1 MGTSGRE
8 WGPAALLLVIF
19 GVAMAT
25 AGASAGG
32 EVAAV
37 PALVP
42 HATAAD
48 SSPEAVD
55 LTAPEARGAG
65 QEDESKQLEGM
76 LHWCAASAC
85 SCQCYGLLLICCAAI
100 GDDQIMSRGD
110 GMKSQQQDRARCATA
125 QGDSELGS

>member
-1 MGTSGRE
+1 MGASGCK
-8 WGPAALLLVIF
+8 WGPAPLLFLSL
-19 GVAMAT
+19 GVAIAM

-48 SSPEAVD
+48 RIGEAVR
-55 LTAPEARGAG
+55 LAAPAAQGAS

-76 LHWCAASAC
+76 LHWCAACAC
-85 SCQCYGLLLICCAAI
+85 SLLMPCDCCHLLCTK
-100 GDDQIMSRGD
+100 GDDR
-110 GMKSQQQDRARCATA
+110 
-125 QGDSELGS
+125 